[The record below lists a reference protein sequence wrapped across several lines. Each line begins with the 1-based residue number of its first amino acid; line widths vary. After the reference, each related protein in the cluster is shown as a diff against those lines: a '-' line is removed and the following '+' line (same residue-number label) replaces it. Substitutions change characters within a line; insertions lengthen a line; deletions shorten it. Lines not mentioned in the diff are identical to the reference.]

1 MIAPASAQGP
11 FPEGCHRGSSDLS
24 LFARPVRSAW
34 SSPHAFRG
42 SSPVYFLVSATH
54 AARSVAF
61 ERSSMTDALDK
72 ALALL
77 GSGLADVT
85 VTHPNGL
92 RHTTSEFLAAY

>member
-1 MIAPASAQGP
+1 
-11 FPEGCHRGSSDLS
+11 
-24 LFARPVRSAW
+24 
-34 SSPHAFRG
+34 
-42 SSPVYFLVSATH
+42 VYFLVSATH

-92 RHTTSEFLAAY
+92 RHTTSEFLAAYLSAQDVRRPSGTMPVASAPLAA